1 VMSTVQKSPIHLEVV
16 RSGSKENGQPNI
28 RFLQNVWYFAAWSA
42 DVVQEPLERLIIEQP
57 VVLFRTSGGE
67 VAALRNVCP
76 HRFTPLSMGT
86 VVGDT
91 IECLYHGLRFAP
103 SGQCVHNP
111 HSATIPKAACVRQ
124 YPVSERDGIVW
135 IWMGAAEFADESTIV
150 RYPELNQ
157 PEKFTYTRGQT
168 MEMPLNYELMT
179 DNLMDLSHVAFTHRN
194 TLGSEGLVPGQTEVR
209 EEGNSIWSMRMAPGT
224 KPAPSFSMSGGCSK
238 DDVVDY
244 WLDIRWDA
252 PANFYL
258 TSGHAPAGQGRYH
271 GAQIDSLQVVTPSSA
286 TQCYYFFIHLRNY
299 RRDDDAMTQELA
311 NFIRQAFATEDEPM
325 IASVQRNMG
334 GRSLEEMKPVLLT
347 CDAGAMRVRRARERL
362 LDLEANGDGMV
373 ERRK

>member
-1 VMSTVQKSPIHLEVV
+1 M
-16 RSGSKENGQPNI
+16 
-28 RFLQNVWYFAAWSA
+28 
-42 DVVQEPLERLIIEQP
+42 
-57 VVLFRTSGGE
+57 
-67 VAALRNVCP
+67 
-76 HRFTPLSMGT
+76 
-86 VVGDT
+86 
-91 IECLYHGLRFAP
+91 AP
-103 SGQCVHNP
+103 S
-111 HSATIPKAACVRQ
+111 
-124 YPVSERDGIVW
+124 
-135 IWMGAAEFADESTIV
+135 
-150 RYPELNQ
+150 
-157 PEKFTYTRGQT
+157 
-168 MEMPLNYELMT
+168 
-179 DNLMDLSHVAFTHRN
+179 
-194 TLGSEGLVPGQTEVR
+194 
-209 EEGNSIWSMRMAPGT
+209 T

-286 TQCYYFFIHLRNY
+286 NRCYYFFIHLRNY
-299 RRDDDAMTQELA
+299 RRDDDAMTHELA
-311 NFIRQAFATEDEPM
+311 EFIRQAFATEDEPM

-334 GRSLEEMKPVLLT
+334 GRALEEMKPVLLT